1 MLEATAADVLST
13 IATNPAAAGAAT
25 FIGIEAAKKIF
36 PKKVSGNE
44 ATLSFLAPAIGAGIL
59 KAAGYAAFAG
69 IGWLPLIVN
78 MLIGSVLA
86 KPMHDA
92 AAEAKSEID
101 SKKAPEVKKEGP

>member
-1 MLEATAADVLST
+1 MLETTAADVLST

-36 PKKVSGNE
+36 PKKVKGNE
-44 ATLSFLAPAIGAGIL
+44 AVLSFFAPAIGAGIL
-59 KAAGYAAFAG
+59 KAAGYAAFASV
-69 IGWLPLIVN
+69 GWMPLIVN

-92 AAEAKSEID
+92 TAEAKTQMD
-101 SKKAPEVKKEGP
+101 AKKAETQKKKEE